1 MSPRIN
7 ALTVDVEDWYH
18 VCGLKAGP
26 DGSGATDGL
35 ERRVGIGVGRILD
48 LFREKGVQAT
58 FFVLGSIA
66 RQAPE
71 LVRDL
76 CREGHEVAS
85 HGDSHRRLDELT
97 PATFAEDLGKSLE
110 ELSSLTGRRVL
121 GFRAPQWSLRRS
133 TWWAFEVL
141 ARAGIAYD
149 ASTVPLTGMGDRSLP
164 PWPHR
169 VETPA
174 GPVLELPLTTMRCFW
189 EHLPVSG
196 GLPLRV
202 TPYWF
207 VVEVLRAAS
216 RRGHPHVVYVHPWE
230 FDPEQPKSALP
241 LGKHFAHHFRLPV
254 TARRLGWLLDRF
266 RYGPAGAVLG
276 AWP

>member
-1 MSPRIN
+1 MLN

-18 VCGLKAGP
+18 VCGLEGQAGP
-26 DGSGATDGL
+26 PAASPESRVHLGL
-35 ERRVGIGVGRILD
+35 SRILD
-48 LFREKGVQAT
+48 LFRDHGVTAT

-66 RQAPE
+66 REAPD
-71 LVRDL
+71 LVRDIA
-76 CREGHEVAS
+76 RRGHEVAS
-85 HGDSHRRLDELT
+85 HGDAHRRLDELT
-97 PATFAEDLGKSLE
+97 PSSFAEDLGRSLE
-110 ELSSLTGRRVL
+110 TLSSLTGRAVL

-133 TWWAFEVL
+133 TWWAFEAL
-141 ARAGIAYD
+141 AGAGLRYD
-149 ASTVPLTGMGDRSLP
+149 ASTVPLTGMGDRRLP

-207 VVEVLRAAS
+207 VVEVLRAAN
-216 RRGHPHVVYVHPWE
+216 RRGHPHVVYLHPWE
-230 FDPEQPKSALP
+230 FDPEQPRVALP
-241 LGKHFAHHFRLPV
+241 LGKRFAHYFRLG
-254 TARRLGWLLDRF
+254 TTEARVRWLLGRF
-266 RYGPAGAVLG
+266 RYGPAAAVLG
-276 AWP
+276 VGP